1 MAEVYARGPVTAGI
15 AGLYLH
21 NYTGGI
27 IRDKKELRNL
37 QITHEVQIV
46 GWRLDES
53 NGIKHWI
60 VRNSHGEYWA
70 ELKWERTC

>member
-27 IRDKKELRNL
+27 IRDKKELINL
-37 QITHEVQIV
+37 
-46 GWRLDES
+46 
-53 NGIKHWI
+53 
-60 VRNSHGEYWA
+60 
-70 ELKWERTC
+70 